1 MRVRKSVRLLIL
13 NDKNETLLSRYEGL
27 DIYEPG
33 YAPLDSH
40 WEVIGGG
47 IDAGETLLEAAMR
60 EAYEESGLTADDLK
74 VGPIIWQG
82 QNEVVYNGEHLA
94 THHTYMLA
102 HLTRDITADDI
113 IPKGL
118 TEEELGFMVGF
129 KFWSAD
135 ELKTTTENIIPPAL
149 RVELPKII
157 SGNIPTSPLTLE
169 MKFGDGTIPQA

>member
-27 DIYEPG
+27 DIHEPG

-47 IDAGETLLEAAMR
+47 IDAGETMLEAAMR
-60 EAYEESGLTADDLK
+60 EAYEESGLTDNDLK

-82 QNEVVYNGEHLA
+82 SNEIVYNGEHLTA
-94 THHTYMLA
+94 HHTYMLA
-102 HLTRDITADDI
+102 HLTREIAADDI
-113 IPKGL
+113 IPQGL

-129 KFWSAD
+129 KWWSVD
-135 ELKTTTENIIPPAL
+135 ELKITTENIIPPAL
-149 RVELPKII
+149 RIELPKII
-157 SGNIPTSPLTLE
+157 NGDIPASPLE
-169 MKFGDGTIPQA
+169 FDMKFGDGSW